1 MGHQLHPFFNQSGMD
16 DRMNKKMPPLMIE
29 RRHYMFHVKRCLRF
43 VALEATLLKLA
54 ARGIDVSPA

>member
-1 MGHQLHPFFNQSGMD
+1 MS
-16 DRMNKKMPPLMIE
+16 KKMPPLNHE
-29 RRHYMFHVKRCLRF
+29 RRHYMFHVKQCLRF

>member
-1 MGHQLHPFFNQSGMD
+1 MS
-16 DRMNKKMPPLMIE
+16 KKMPPLNHE